1 MDRTAPLQQL
11 APRLAC
17 AVLAVGIAVRL
28 LWLIHD
34 FGSNASAVT
43 AQANQPGQR
52 VAVTRD
58 AALILQQIVQA
69 HLFGSAPS
77 AGDSSVAE
85 ALSELTL
92 RGTLAAADPGAG
104 QAIIELADKKPH
116 LFAARQR
123 IDANGRLLR
132 VFNDRVVIEWNGRE
146 RVLAFAKVPL
156 NLGAAGAAIAEL
168 VTPESTDEDAASASP
183 TTTVRYAN
191 SVPLLESMNYR
202 PRMVGT
208 EIRGFQV
215 DSFKD
220 ENLAKLGLQEGDV
233 VTAANGESINSKA
246 RLQEL
251 FRSLASGTSI
261 TATVMRDGEVTTTV
275 LSSQ

>member
-58 AALILQQIVQA
+58 
-69 HLFGSAPS
+69 
-77 AGDSSVAE
+77 
-85 ALSELTL
+85 
-92 RGTLAAADPGAG
+92 
-104 QAIIELADKKPH
+104 
-116 LFAARQR
+116 AARQR